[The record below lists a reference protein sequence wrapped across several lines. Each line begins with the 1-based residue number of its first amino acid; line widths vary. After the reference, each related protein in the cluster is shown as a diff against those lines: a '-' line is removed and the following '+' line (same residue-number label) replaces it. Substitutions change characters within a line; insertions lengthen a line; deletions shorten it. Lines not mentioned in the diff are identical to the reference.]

1 MNLVFCL
8 VNRLVETARLEV
20 TDTCTGIAV
29 REMAPNIIWAE
40 HTAHIDLHTADAAQ
54 QRFAVVVKAYVASAC
69 SMRTM
74 RSIQAAKDWFA
85 RVRDDDRHFAVLY
98 VNCHLKICRR
108 YADN

>member
-40 HTAHIDLHTADAAQ
+40 PTAHTDLHTADAAQ
-54 QRFAVVVKAYVASAC
+54 QRFAVVVKAYVC
-69 SMRTM
+69 SMLHADDAIDSSSQR
-74 RSIQAAKDWFA
+74 IGL
-85 RVRDDDRHFAVLY
+85 RVFG
-98 VNCHLKICRR
+98 
-108 YADN
+108 